1 MNEFTITLNN
11 LKKCGIDKILA
22 LENVTEIA
30 VNEPET
36 IWFERGNGWESLAEH
51 NCTYLNLDFLATSLA
66 TSCDTGEISRSNPI
80 HSVTLPYGERGQ
92 LLVPPAV
99 KEGSIS
105 LTIRKPS
112 TKRFSLDSY
121 VTSGRLDDAAV
132 FTEIERSSS
141 GLTKEQKYMSQLL
154 ESRDFTT
161 FFKESVNF
169 KLNHVTVGATG
180 SGKTTFMKAIADLY
194 DASKRIITI
203 EDTHELDLP
212 NHPNKVH
219 TFFKRDGVGVTAT
232 ELIESAM
239 RMKPD
244 HIFLTELRGQESW
257 SYLSALNTGHSGSV
271 TSIHANSNP
280 LSVYAR
286 LATLI
291 KDSKTGSLLDY
302 ELIMNTIV
310 STIDI
315 ISFWDKSHLKNIYFN
330 PHAKNKAMQKL
341 ISSY

>member
-1 MNEFTITLNN
+1 MDEFTVTLNN

-22 LENVTEIA
+22 LENVTEVA

-36 IWFERGNGWESLAEH
+36 IWFERGNGWESVSEP
-51 NCTYLNLDFLATSLA
+51 NCTYLNLDFLAVSLA
-66 TSCDTGEISRSNPI
+66 ASCDTGELSRSNPI
-80 HSVTLPYGERGQ
+80 HSVSLPCGERGQ

-112 TKRFSLDSY
+112 LKRFSLDSY
-121 VTSGRLDDAAV
+121 VTSGRLDSAGV

-141 GLTKEQKYMSQLL
+141 SLTNEQEYMSQLL
-154 ESRDFTT
+154 AGRDFAT
-161 FFKESVNF
+161 FFKESVNL
-169 KLNHVTVGATG
+169 KLNHVMVGATG
-180 SGKTTFMKAIADLY
+180 SGKTTFMKAIADLFCS
-194 DASKRIITI
+194 SKRIITI

-219 TFFKRDGVGVTAT
+219 MFFKRDGVGVTAT

-257 SYLSALNTGHSGSV
+257 SYLNALNTGHSGSV
-271 TSIHANSNP
+271 TSVHANNNP
-280 LSVYAR
+280 LSVFAR
-286 LATLI
+286 IAGLV
-291 KDSKTGSLLDY
+291 KDSKTGSSLDY
-302 ELIMNTIV
+302 SLIMNTIM

-315 ISFWDKSHLKNIYFN
+315 ISFWKKSHLKNIYFN
-330 PHAKNKAMQKL
+330 PYEKNKAMQKL